1 MFVVLKNPSLQLS
14 CSSCKWELGDGIW
27 VQHGSEQIRH
37 MHRTG
42 FSCQFRVFPVFS
54 LSKRERFIPYV
65 VYWWVY
71 THHYTFGKTAFHVAE
86 PWRVDKRRGCTNI
99 RTPTPTFYYG
109 KWWQGTRR
117 GRGESMLDI
126 TCDVTYICI
135 FLLLVPY
142 GILYN
147 DSPFNKWLQWSY
159 NKGWGRES
167 QVPFK
172 TSLKKIW

>member
-14 CSSCKWELGDGIW
+14 CSSCKWELGDGNW

-37 MHRTG
+37 KYRTG

-65 VYWWVY
+65 VYWWV
-71 THHYTFGKTAFHVAE
+71 
-86 PWRVDKRRGCTNI
+86 
-99 RTPTPTFYYG
+99 TPTS
-109 KWWQGTRR
+109 TRLARQRFTWPSRGELREGGVVLTSVHPPPHSIMASDGR
-117 GRGESMLDI
+117 GRGGGGGGSMLDI

-159 NKGWGRES
+159 IKSWGRES